1 MKLNGKMFLRAAKML
16 AVTAAA
22 LVCASCANSLL
33 DGEVQSTDSNSRTL
47 NIAITN
53 YSEIASTTGSAAES
67 VIERSAART
76 IMADSY
82 DASSVKL
89 YIYGETTTGKKF
101 ENPELVTFSGTDGSN
116 TKGTITI
123 PSDTGTWE
131 FTLVALDSN
140 DTTVPTT
147 LAEMKENAVM
157 IGYSSLDMTYGDT
170 ATFTLSPDGL
180 TKEAA
185 VAMKVYNDGWTTPDT
200 ITSITAG
207 IYSLTDG
214 SVINDNSDA
223 STVKTFDSLSSAAPD
238 AANYSIDSI
247 DPGTYLFKV
256 IYTRDN
262 GKIFVWSDTIIVLP
276 GKTIESSVEIPDII
290 GTAPA
295 APTDFTAGYTADSED
310 KSIGYYEVNLNWTR
324 TTSKTELYNEIDILT
339 LADETTALPAS
350 DTEWEAAVTAG
361 GTSVTYGDK
370 FTSADCYVSGSLLTG
385 NKTASLRLELGKR
398 YAARIRAVNDAGSS
412 DYAYITLPGTVTT
425 AFTSTVINRYRVT
438 YHLNGGSY
446 YADGD
451 TTGTAPT
458 SDIVVYES
466 EGTYAIIQP
475 DGTTETAVLKNGT
488 ATWSAWYDGEGTKYE
503 ATSYTEAANLDLYA
517 KYSNGESAVEFV
529 NKADYDIKGSWIT
542 IEGTVLGDGAKTA
555 TVDYDSL
562 ATADTIAVTFK
573 PADDSNKITG
583 DFAYNTVILTLTK
596 GGRTYYATTAEK
608 VGLTGTS
615 FEIPVTTNLATGIY
629 QLTISATYNTTDVS
643 YPVTLTFTR

>member
-47 NIAITN
+47 NIVVTN
-53 YSEIASTTGSAAES
+53 YSEIAASA
-67 VIERSAART
+67 ERSAART

-82 DASSVKL
+82 DADSVKL

-101 ENPELVTFSGTDGSN
+101 EKPELVTFTSTDGSKTN
-116 TKGTITI
+116 GTITI

-157 IGYSSLDMTYGDT
+157 IGKSSLDMTYGDT
-170 ATFTLSPDGL
+170 ATFTLSPDDL

-185 VAMKVYNDGWTTPDT
+185 VAMKIYNDGWDTPTT
-200 ITSITAG
+200 ITSITSG
-207 IYSLTDG
+207 IYSLTKG
-214 SVINDNSDA
+214 SVINDNSDT
-223 STVKTFDSLSSAAPD
+223 STVKTFTSLENAAPE

-247 DPGTYLFKV
+247 APGTYLFKV
-256 IYTRDN
+256 IYTKDN

-276 GKTIESSVEIPDII
+276 GKTIESSVGIPNVI
-290 GTAPA
+290 GTAPL

-310 KSIGYYEVNLNWTR
+310 KALDYYEVNLNWTR

-339 LADETTALPAS
+339 LADETTTLPSS
-350 DTEWEAAVTAG
+350 DTEWETAVTAG
-361 GTSVTYGDK
+361 GTSVTYGSK
-370 FTSADCYVSGSLLTG
+370 FTSADCCVSGSLLTG
-385 NKTASLRLELGKR
+385 NTTASLRLELGKR
-398 YAARIRAVNDAGSS
+398 YAARIRAVNDAGAS

-438 YHLNGGSY
+438 YHLEGGSY
-446 YADGD
+446 YADGN
-451 TTGTAPT
+451 TTGTAQT

-475 DGTTETAVLKNGT
+475 DGTTEVAVLKSGT
-488 ATWSAWYDGEGTKYE
+488 ATWSAWYEYDGEGTGTKYE
-503 ATSYTEAANLDLYA
+503 ATSYTKAANLDLYA
-517 KYSNGESAVEFV
+517 RYSNGESAVEFV
-529 NKADYDIKGSWIT
+529 NKADYYIKGSWIT
-542 IEGTVLGDGAKTA
+542 IEGTALGDGVKTA

-562 ATADTIAVTFK
+562 ATADTIAVTFT

-596 GGRTYYATTAEK
+596 GGKTYYATTAEK

-615 FEIPVTTNLATGIY
+615 FEIPVTNLAGGIY